1 MNHSQ
6 ILSII
11 KQKIGLMILAGLL
24 LAALAFWGVMLL
36 APKYQSNF
44 DVLVVQNPENFVDS
58 YTLAKSTEHFS
69 KLLSE
74 SVATETFLAKVIEN
88 YPELG
93 SFLPLDREERMKE
106 WGKMVRPSLNLELGM
121 IHFKVLA
128 ADREQAENISRA
140 VAKVLASNNNLF
152 VSENQRIE
160 IRMINAPIVKTNP
173 GIGNLILLTLA
184 SFLIGALLILVAS
197 FYAAVLKTGQGKP
210 EKAEF
215 FQENIGGTPL
225 AKDSEGNL
233 IDARTG
239 EIISG

>member
-6 ILSII
+6 IFSII
-11 KQKIGLMILAGLL
+11 KQKIGLMILTGLL

-44 DVLVVQNPENFVDS
+44 DVLVIQNHENFVDS

-74 SVATETFLAKVIEN
+74 SVSTETFLAKAIEN

-93 SFLPLDREERMKE
+93 SFLPTDREKRMKE
-106 WGKMVRPSLNLELGM
+106 WGKIVRPSLNVELGM

-152 VSENQRIE
+152 VSENQKIE

-173 GIGNLILLTLA
+173 GTGNLILLTLF
-184 SFLIGALLILVAS
+184 SFLVGALLVFMLS
-197 FYAAVLKTGQGKP
+197 FYAVVLQAGQGKP
-210 EKAEF
+210 EKDGF
-215 FQENIGGTPL
+215 LRENVWDAPL
-225 AKDSEGNL
+225 VKDSEGNL